1 MHLIKDVR
9 KKFMSKQGGL
19 IFVYTLWL
27 ICLFFFFF
35 PWLHS
40 QQQGAIRASKSST
53 NYLYISIL
61 LSHLRLTKL
70 FWCFAFPFW
79 VPVFNSTP
87 LSTKSRK
94 KPTRE
99 DRRVVEGL
107 DDITL
112 LQTPYHFILCCFLF
126 FCSLSFCCCCCCCL
140 FLISLSR
147 KGFLV

>member
-19 IFVYTLWL
+19 I
-27 ICLFFFFF
+27 CLYSLANLFFFFFFF

-79 VPVFNSTP
+79 VPVFNTAINKVKKK
-87 LSTKSRK
+87 THERGQESRGGV
-94 KPTRE
+94 RWH
-99 DRRVVEGL
+99 
-107 DDITL
+107 
-112 LQTPYHFILCCFLF
+112 HFVTNTIPFHSFAASFFFVLFLF
-126 FCSLSFCCCCCCCL
+126 VVVVVVYFSSPFPGRD
-140 FLISLSR
+140 S
-147 KGFLV
+147 